1 MAATVAP
8 FDWPVSSARSLM
20 APSIWRRLLMQAFC
34 CEVARALMKLGMAIA
49 ANRPIMATTIII
61 STRVKPA
68 LREVLFV
75 FMFYFFVFILR
86 RERRNRRVTLII
98 TISVHLLPVATTT

>member
-1 MAATVAP
+1 
-8 FDWPVSSARSLM
+8 
-20 APSIWRRLLMQAFC
+20 MQAFC
-34 CEVARALMKLGMAIA
+34 CEVARALMKLGMAMA

-75 FMFYFFVFILR
+75 FMFLLFVLLGGVNDATGGFIYYYDF
-86 RERRNRRVTLII
+86 
-98 TISVHLLPVATTT
+98 VHLLPVATATEQI